1 MISQEISRNLYDS
14 LKDVHNKN
22 VKEFV
27 ENPILTKEDIP
38 VSKIIGIML
47 NQNVHEVFMQLPGKS
62 ISCINIRD
70 ILSSTHIE
78 TLKSSTVGK
87 PIPTLTEKDKIG
99 NAARLMN
106 LQRLKSLPIVDQDH
120 RQEVIG
126 QISSKRI
133 IQHINDTISKKKT
146 NFQKMITAADIMTP
160 GLITIDPSDKFDT
173 AKGIM
178 RKESIDHLP
187 IVEKLGDGNI
197 VIKAMITSTHIIQ
210 TLIPAESIGRRSLGS
225 DYELKSNQEIIGLA
239 DKNVVTIKPDD
250 TITSTINSLLK
261 ANSTYT
267 IVQSSDNILGIIT
280 YRDIIS
286 LLGEQTQ
293 RELPVYIIGMPDDP
307 FDSELIKSKFYSIV
321 EFLSKISPKIEE
333 ARCRIKAIENEST
346 KKRYEVTANI
356 FTTKKR
362 YIYTSKKNWDLVSIF
377 DDIKEG
383 LRNQIGFEKD
393 DKQKASIRYPRE

>member
-1 MISQEISRNLYDS
+1 MLNILKKILPTLTYSNNEMISQEISRNLYDS

-133 IQHINDTISKKKT
+133 
-146 NFQKMITAADIMTP
+146 
-160 GLITIDPSDKFDT
+160 
-173 AKGIM
+173 
-178 RKESIDHLP
+178 
-187 IVEKLGDGNI
+187 
-197 VIKAMITSTHIIQ
+197 
-210 TLIPAESIGRRSLGS
+210 
-225 DYELKSNQEIIGLA
+225 
-239 DKNVVTIKPDD
+239 
-250 TITSTINSLLK
+250 
-261 ANSTYT
+261 
-267 IVQSSDNILGIIT
+267 
-280 YRDIIS
+280 
-286 LLGEQTQ
+286 
-293 RELPVYIIGMPDDP
+293 
-307 FDSELIKSKFYSIV
+307 
-321 EFLSKISPKIEE
+321 
-333 ARCRIKAIENEST
+333 
-346 KKRYEVTANI
+346 
-356 FTTKKR
+356 
-362 YIYTSKKNWDLVSIF
+362 
-377 DDIKEG
+377 
-383 LRNQIGFEKD
+383 
-393 DKQKASIRYPRE
+393 